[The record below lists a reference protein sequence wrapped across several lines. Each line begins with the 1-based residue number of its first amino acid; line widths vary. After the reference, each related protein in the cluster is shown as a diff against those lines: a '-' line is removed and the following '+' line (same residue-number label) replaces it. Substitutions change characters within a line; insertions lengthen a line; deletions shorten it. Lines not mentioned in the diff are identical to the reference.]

1 MRTFNILPHSVT
13 VGEYLGWSRFECAR
27 EQRDYQWQREQ
38 VDTFCSDIAAFFR
51 APAGLP
57 IYFIGQTIVAGP
69 APVFRIYDGLQRTT
83 TLTLMLCW
91 LRDRLAGVPDI
102 QKLVSDSIADGQGQA
117 RLVLPGDDNSLW
129 RFAQKPG
136 ATLERVV
143 GGKMFGRSLAVR
155 NNLAVIEKV
164 LSTFRNEAELAAFA
178 KCLLGKVEL
187 VNLQIS
193 NGGLAELM
201 FSKINGTGLKLSPYD
216 LVKSRLIEFARTEQE
231 ADRFVRVWD
240 RVRNIVHRD
249 FEQFLH
255 DAFSTARPDLAPPGG
270 VPNLEAFLAWAK
282 ERHMRDSKGLFTW
295 LGFLEAAAPDW
306 MALNDV
312 ARNGAALRTEL
323 KPLNALSVIDVHE
336 WRPFALAVY
345 ARVGRKGYRTDAQK
359 DMLAGVF
366 HKLQARVAA
375 LKFAGVKERLR
386 SVYFRE
392 AIRTIQKSGSSFSE
406 AIDTFEFRPQWVARI
421 RRLLHEPVTDP
432 FLRRAL
438 FQFLEL
444 QTVPSLRSL
453 RPSAQKAFSIE
464 HILPE
469 SPPPGSPWLDAFPEE
484 NERSRCTDLIGNLM
498 SVPLDMNKKLG
509 TLPFPE
515 KRAILMEDR
524 SIWERW
530 ITSQGVLEI
539 EEWTP
544 SMIETRTRI
553 LGRLIWGALAL
564 PGTPDFDG
572 PWAARDTDEDEAD
585 LDLKQDADTPFDA
598 SQVEAFIENSLS
610 DPELPLG
617 FEAEPE
623 DLSEDLP

>member
-38 VDTFCSDIAAFFR
+38 VEMFCSDIAGFAR
-51 APAGLP
+51 NPGELP

-91 LRDRLAGVPDI
+91 LRDRLAGAPDI
-102 QKLVSDSIADGQGQA
+102 RRLVSDSITDGQGQA
-117 RLVLPGDDNSLW
+117 RLVLPGEDNSLW

-164 LSTFRNEAELAAFA
+164 LSSFRNEAELAEFA

-201 FSKINGTGLKLSPYD
+201 FAKINGTGLKLSPYD

-231 ADRFVRVWD
+231 ADKFVRVWD

-282 ERHMRDSKGLFTW
+282 ERHMRDSRGLFTW

-323 KPLNALSVIDVHE
+323 KPLNSLSVIDAHE

-345 ARVGRKGYRTDAQK
+345 ARVGRKGFRTDAQK
-359 DMLAGVF
+359 NMLAGVF

-386 SVYFRE
+386 SIYFRE
-392 AIRTIQKSGSSFSE
+392 AIRTIQRGGSGFSE
-406 AIDTFEFRPQWVARI
+406 AIDTFEFRPQWAARI
-421 RRLLHEPVTDP
+421 RRLLHEPVTDYEV
-432 FLRRAL
+432 RRSI

-444 QTVPSLRSL
+444 QTAPSRRALY
-453 RPSAQKAFSIE
+453 PSEAKKYTIE

-469 SPPPGSPWLDAFPEE
+469 TPPMGSPWLEIFADDDL
-484 NERSRCTDLIGNLM
+484 RSRYTDLVGNFMGL
-498 SVPLDMNKKLG
+498 PDDMNKKLG
-509 TLPFPE
+509 TLPFQE
-515 KRAILMEDR
+515 KRAILMADH

-530 ITSQGVLEI
+530 VTSQGVVEH

-544 SMIETRTRI
+544 PIIEVRTRL

-564 PGTPDFDG
+564 PGAPDFDG
-572 PWAARDTDEDEAD
+572 PWAMPDGEDDDAD
-585 LDLKQDADTPFDA
+585 LDLKNGADVPFDA

-610 DPELPLG
+610 DPELPLA